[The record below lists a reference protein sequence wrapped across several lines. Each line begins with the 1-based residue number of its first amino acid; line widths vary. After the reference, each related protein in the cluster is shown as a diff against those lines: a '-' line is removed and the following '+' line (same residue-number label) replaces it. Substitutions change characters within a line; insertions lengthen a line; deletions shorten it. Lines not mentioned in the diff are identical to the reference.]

1 MRTDEAVRSWR
12 TSLVWSAVFRG
23 VRLLTFG
30 LIGWLWFLS
39 AADFVWKTV
48 SLAALLAVAALVGI
62 KWYVS
67 RARASAQAERQW
79 RVALDDYA
87 QKELAKRTNSRR
99 KFHARPQTKDR

>member
-12 TSLVWSAVFRG
+12 KSLVWSAIFRG

-39 AADFVWKTV
+39 AADFVTKAV
-48 SLAALLAVAALVGI
+48 SLAADLAVAALVSI
-62 KWYVS
+62 TWYVS
-67 RARASAQAERQW
+67 RSLARDRAERQW
-79 RVALDDYA
+79 RVALDEYA
-87 QKELAKRTNSRR
+87 QKELAKMTNSRR

>member
-1 MRTDEAVRSWR
+1 
-12 TSLVWSAVFRG
+12 
-23 VRLLTFG
+23 

-39 AADFVWKTV
+39 AADFVWKAV

-62 KWYVS
+62 TWYAS